1 MTRLIKYLR
10 PYVWWILLIVL
21 LLFGQ
26 AMADLSLPTYMSDI
40 VNVGIQQNGIQ
51 NAVPKAIRPAEFSRL
66 ALFMSEAERAE
77 VSAAYSL
84 VDRATLSPG
93 EYASLAKKYPL
104 LDTSPLYVLGEV
116 SKSQTER
123 LNAIFMRTMPVVAG
137 IEVNDVSGLAA
148 NGLTI
153 PEGMEP
159 DEVFD
164 FIAQLPAEQLAALQR
179 LISDQGSTV
188 AASLLKQ
195 YSIAYVYA
203 EYIAIGM
210 DVGNLRMAY
219 MWHIG
224 LIMLGLALA
233 GALASVTVG
242 LISAKIAAGLGRDL
256 RRRQFER
263 VESFSAAEFDQF
275 STASLITRSTNDI
288 TQIQM
293 LGVMLFRF
301 VFYAPILGIG
311 AVIKVLSLDRSMLWI
326 IAAAVS
332 VIIVLIGVLF
342 FVAIPRFRLMQKLM
356 DRLNLVT
363 REFISG
369 LMVIRAFNTQ
379 KEAEKK
385 FDVANVELTDVSLF
399 VNRVMVFLFPMMMLI
414 MNGTMLL
421 IIWVGAH
428 QVDQSAMQV
437 GDMMATM
444 QYTMQIIFAFIMISM
459 VFIMLPRASVSAV
472 RVTEVIDT
480 EPSIKDPVKAAGFKE
495 GLRGLVEFQD
505 VSFRYPGAEEDVL
518 KHVSF
523 TAKSGQTTAFIG
535 STGSGKST
543 LVNMILRFYDV
554 TEGRVAVD
562 GTDVRDVTQHDLR
575 DKIGYVPQQAV
586 LFSGTIDS
594 NIKYGNQEASTSEVE
609 KFADIAQA
617 TEFISTSDKGY
628 ATTVAQGGANLSGG
642 QKQRLS
648 IARALAKRPEVF
660 IFDDSFSALDFKT
673 DIALRKALR
682 QETGQATVLIVTQR
696 VGPIMGADQIVVME
710 DGCVAGIGTHSQLM
724 KDSEVYREIALSQL
738 SKEELST

>member
-1 MTRLIKYLR
+1 MNEEDK
-10 PYVWWILLIVL
+10 
-21 LLFGQ
+21 
-26 AMADLSLPTYMSDI
+26 
-40 VNVGIQQNGIQ
+40 
-51 NAVPKAIRPAEFSRL
+51 
-66 ALFMSEAERAE
+66 AE
-77 VSAAYSL
+77 VSAAYRL
-84 VDRATLSPG
+84 VDESSS
-93 EYASLAKKYPL
+93 EYASLLKKYPL
-104 LDTSPLYVLGEV
+104 ATSALYVLGDV
-116 SKSQTER
+116 SKAQREQ
-123 LNAIFMRTMPVVAG
+123 LNQIFVSVMPVVAG
-137 IEVNDVSGLAA
+137 IERNDAAALAA
-148 NGLTI
+148 IGLTI
-153 PEGMEP
+153 PDGV
-159 DEVFD
+159 DVFE
-164 FIAQLPAEQLAALQR
+164 FIAQLPEEQLAALQE
-179 LISDQGSTV
+179 LISEQSSMTDP
-188 AASLLKQ
+188 SLLKQ

-203 EYIAIGM
+203 EYKAIGM

-242 LISAKIAAGLGRDL
+242 LISARIAAGLGRDL

-342 FVAIPRFRLMQKLM
+342 FVAIPKFRTMQKLM

-379 KEAEKK
+379 KAAEKK

-480 EPSIKDPVKAAGFKE
+480 EPSIKDPVKVAGFKE

-594 NIKYGNQEASTSEVE
+594 NIKYGNQEASTPEVE
-609 KFADIAQA
+609 KFAGIAQA

-648 IARALAKRPEVF
+648 IARALAKKPEIF